1 MSAKILIVDDDEAI
15 VDVIGLLLESEGFE
29 TLTASNGKEAL
40 EVAKKQLPDGIILD
54 VMMPKMSGYMVASML
69 QKEESLKQIPVLLL
83 TAAAPMV
90 GSITLHS
97 PTKFRLAKPFRPQDL
112 VRMVSK
118 MIADAKVSTSSTAD
132 AVETSNRL
140 PAADEVQS
148 L

>member
-40 EVAKKQLPDGIILD
+40 EVAKNQRPDGIILD

-69 QKEESLKQIPVLLL
+69 QKEESLKHIPVLLL

-118 MIADAKVSTSSTAD
+118 MIADAKVSTSSTAG
-132 AVETSNRL
+132 AAETSNRL